1 MRNEIEYDCGLEN
14 NRWIVYF
21 LTPQFKAEALLR
33 DAGLVDVKLAWVNE
47 MSWSAMG
54 TRPEVT

>member
-33 DAGLVDVKLAWVNE
+33 DAGCRRQAGLGQRDVMVGDG
-47 MSWSAMG
+47 G